1 MEEKME
7 LKDLISY
14 RLLET
19 ADPILFSQVTTICE
33 MVKETINSI
42 SGCFNNYTMHDMGH
56 GIRVANYMEQ
66 LAFGIDEQRDSKAKC
81 FNAAEYAILILS
93 AVLHDIGMFISPKDK
108 DEIKNGKIKYSES
121 LTYQGVLEVKKGN
134 EEDAIKEIVRLTHAA
149 RIKEYLNYKFT
160 DGTQTIADILKIDN
174 KYPYSEDISLICQ
187 AHGETYDFIK
197 AKLRTSTTKGQ
208 YEYNPQFFAVI
219 LRIADYLD
227 LDKQRTPMLWFSIM
241 DINGFS
247 KTEWETHF
255 QISNEKK
262 LKKYFDGK
270 LQIFFDGK
278 SSDAKIHRK
287 YLKYIDNLMKE
298 VENADT
304 LLNHKDAQHKYK
316 LNLTTKI
323 DDLVKTDGFEYS
335 DLRLT
340 LDYAAIT
347 ELLMGK
353 NIYGDNKLGLREL
366 IQNSIDACKLMN
378 EVKCDYATSIT
389 PSIHIS
395 ISKENN
401 YVKIWD
407 TGIGMTIDVVKNHF
421 LNIGK
426 SYYKSNEYLFNNY
439 QYKPIGQYGIG
450 FLACFLLSDNVIV
463 RTKHYKSN
471 QIYQIELEKNSEY
484 VVTNTEESPLF
495 CGTEIQLEYES
506 FFNIFKNKDELK
518 NFISIYFHTNI
529 PIYLSDKDIQKDE
542 EQIINK
548 NFNFLKKMT
557 EKSKN
562 TKQEIIDCSAYSTMI
577 DGHIILRQKKPFY
590 KQKTENFI
598 KKEKYVF
605 DINKKI
611 FEKIESIQEGKYNL
625 IQYARINKE
634 EYSRIKV
641 TKRSMFKKYQE
652 IFALA
657 TQKGTTILLFVKD
670 ADIFQFPNYF
680 YDFETPDKELE
691 EILKNSNLDFY
702 PEFFNYRNIHPV
714 YTLENDYIYLYGCGL
729 YNGERFERSFSEEKE
744 NPPTYL
750 YYKDI
755 LVRDFRMVRGFI
767 PYAYEIF
774 GYINYKGKDLKLDV
788 SRNEII
794 GGYKNLSNEFNKM
807 LLRYKKET
815 ETDVTVLK
823 FLDKMLLYDEKELN

>member
-1 MEEKME
+1 ME

-187 AHGETYDFIK
+187 AHGENYDFIK
-197 AKLRTSTTKGQ
+197 TKLRTSTTKGQ
-208 YEYNPQFFAVI
+208 YEYNLQFFAVI

-542 EQIINK
+542 EQIINE
-548 NFNFLKKMT
+548 NFNFLKKIT

-605 DINKKI
+605 DSNKKI

-634 EYSRIKV
+634 EYSRIKI
-641 TKRSMFKKYQE
+641 TKRSMFKKCQE

-657 TQKGTTILLFVKD
+657 TQKGTTILLFIKD
-670 ADIFQFPNYF
+670 ADIFQFPSYF

-702 PEFFNYRNIHPV
+702 PEFFNYRNIPPV
-714 YTLENDYIYLYGCGL
+714 YTLENDYIYLYRCGL

-794 GGYKNLSNEFNKM
+794 GGYKNLSNEFNKI

>member
-160 DGTQTIADILKIDN
+160 DGAQTIADILKIDN

-187 AHGETYDFIK
+187 AHGENYDFIK
-197 AKLRTSTTKGQ
+197 TKLRTSTTKGQ

-542 EQIINK
+542 EQIINE
-548 NFNFLKKMT
+548 NFNFLKKIT
-557 EKSKN
+557 EKTKN

-605 DINKKI
+605 DSNKKI

-634 EYSRIKV
+634 EYSRIKI
-641 TKRSMFKKYQE
+641 TKRSMFKKCQE

-657 TQKGTTILLFVKD
+657 TQKGTTILLFIKD
-670 ADIFQFPNYF
+670 ADIFQFPSYF

-714 YTLENDYIYLYGCGL
+714 YTLENDYIYLYRCGL

-823 FLDKMLLYDEKELN
+823 FLDKMLSYDEKETI

>member
-1 MEEKME
+1 ME

-187 AHGETYDFIK
+187 AHGENYDFIK
-197 AKLRTSTTKGQ
+197 TKLRTSTTKGQ

-542 EQIINK
+542 EQIINE
-548 NFNFLKKMT
+548 NFNFLKKIT
-557 EKSKN
+557 EKTKN

-605 DINKKI
+605 DSNKKI

-634 EYSRIKV
+634 EYSRIKI
-641 TKRSMFKKYQE
+641 TKRSMFKKCQE

-657 TQKGTTILLFVKD
+657 TQKGTTILLFIKD
-670 ADIFQFPNYF
+670 ADIFQFPSYF

-714 YTLENDYIYLYGCGL
+714 YTLENDYIYLYRCGL

-794 GGYKNLSNEFNKM
+794 GGYKNLSNEFNKI